1 MEETPKSFNNES
13 KAYKSISLPSK
24 DLQHHLDESVHTLI
38 ATNPK
43 STTPISKN
51 PSLNIPLQNFL

>member
-24 DLQHHLDESVHTLI
+24 DLQHHLDESVHTPI
-38 ATNPK
+38 AT
-43 STTPISKN
+43 
-51 PSLNIPLQNFL
+51 